1 MRVLLCRLL
10 HLPLSITHHSE
21 YSYTCKTSSSGL
33 ESHAVPQLNGNMG
46 NAISR
51 TDAGFG
57 PLLSGHS
64 DFTLIFE
71 ESIFTT
77 APAAVVIITTIAKM
91 LSVVGKPKTVRP
103 GALLGLKFV
112 LGLTL
117 AAAHLATL
125 VLWIHLLPVQTEMTL
140 PAAGLAFGG
149 SVAVVLFLVV
159 EHFYSY
165 QLSTFMSLF
174 LSITLLL
181 DIAKTY
187 SCFNRT
193 GLGPACAMYILSS
206 VARFLL
212 LVCQEISKR
221 RLIYDEELRST
232 VNGESAIGF
241 WNRSLFLWV
250 NSTLLLG
257 FKQILRV
264 EDLPSLAPEFR
275 AKTLFEAFKPQW
287 DRGKTA
293 VEPRIYLVYLLIGS
307 LVQLTSDPTM
317 LW

>member
-1 MRVLLCRLL
+1 
-10 HLPLSITHHSE
+10 
-21 YSYTCKTSSSGL
+21 
-33 ESHAVPQLNGNMG
+33 
-46 NAISR
+46 
-51 TDAGFG
+51 
-57 PLLSGHS
+57 
-64 DFTLIFE
+64 
-71 ESIFTT
+71 
-77 APAAVVIITTIAKM
+77 
-91 LSVVGKPKTVRP
+91 
-103 GALLGLKFV
+103 
-112 LGLTL
+112 
-117 AAAHLATL
+117 
-125 VLWIHLLPVQTEMTL
+125 
-140 PAAGLAFGG
+140 
-149 SVAVVLFLVV
+149 
-159 EHFYSY
+159 
-165 QLSTFMSLF
+165 
-174 LSITLLL
+174 
-181 DIAKTY
+181 
-187 SCFNRT
+187 
-193 GLGPACAMYILSS
+193 MYILSS